1 MTCYEWLIVTEG
13 PFHRLFW
20 YFGDH
25 QSPPQ
30 SHFWSVVVGKHVF
43 SLLNFG
49 PWNMLNISKHGMCFF
64 QMTIQYFWWLT
75 HQTVEACNI
84 LIYFAPRARVVP
96 LGIFGH
102 LIWSERSMI
111 IIDGVLF
118 EANHSMGKPSN
129 YMILYGYLWYIYI
142 YIYIYIYYLWY
153 IDDGVV
159 LTPSHIQ
166 NLVRAWRQRDRST
179 DATRRVY
186 RLYHMWRS
194 WLGQHKA
201 LGYKYHYLMSL
212 NVYIYIYVCVIV
224 RVYYN

>member
-1 MTCYEWLIVTEG
+1 M
-13 PFHRLFW
+13 
-20 YFGDH
+20 
-25 QSPPQ
+25 
-30 SHFWSVVVGKHVF
+30 
-43 SLLNFG
+43 
-49 PWNMLNISKHGMCFF
+49 
-64 QMTIQYFWWLT
+64 
-75 HQTVEACNI
+75 EACNI

-118 EANHSMGKPSN
+118 EANHSMVSH
-129 YMILYGYLWYIYI
+129 LTTWYCMDIYD
-142 YIYIYIYYLWY
+142 IYYLWY

-179 DATRRVY
+179 DATRRFY

-201 LGYKYHYLMSL
+201 LGDKYHYLMSL
-212 NVYIYIYVCVIV
+212 NVYTYFIYIYMCVCVSLCVCIISKWFKSKQNNLEMQPIDL
-224 RVYYN
+224 YHW

>member
-142 YIYIYIYYLWY
+142 HIYILSMIYWRWSCSYTKPHSKPGQGLKTKRSKHRRDSACLSPLPHVE
-153 IDDGVV
+153 IM
-159 LTPSHIQ
+159 
-166 NLVRAWRQRDRST
+166 AWST
-179 DATRRVY
+179 
-186 RLYHMWRS
+186 
-194 WLGQHKA
+194 
-201 LGYKYHYLMSL
+201 
-212 NVYIYIYVCVIV
+212 
-224 RVYYN
+224 